1 MTIPDLIS
9 PIIGYRVWQWDGSR
23 IASLNVQPWLAG
35 RAMEATCNLGRPHQ
49 APQTD
54 CTCGIYAVKTA
65 EQLYRMSS
73 GGIFGEVYLWGTV
86 VEHELGWRAQFA
98 YPKNLI
104 LPFEITRRTG
114 WRIWPMISESR
125 AFEQISGWRRAGMIA
140 EASHLQAL
148 LNYGVDLFIDNS
160 KERIPLWKKGSG
172 FESTGLDYMQKVAS
186 GLAEQ
191 PTMSDV
197 NHLSKRERRV
207 VELVAEGLS
216 NREIETCLG
225 LSQHTVKNLLS
236 RIYDKLGL
244 SNRVELVLFQANLTR
259 KESAPWQRSSAYP
272 LLS

>member
-1 MTIPDLIS
+1 
-9 PIIGYRVWQWDGSR
+9 
-23 IASLNVQPWLAG
+23 
-35 RAMEATCNLGRPHQ
+35 MEATCNLGRPHQ
-49 APQTD
+49 APQTE
-54 CTCGIYAVKTA
+54 CTCGIYAVKPA
-65 EQLYRMSS
+65 EQLYLEQLDRMSS

-114 WRIWPMISESR
+114 RRIWPMIAELR
-125 AFEQISGWRRAGMIA
+125 PFEQISGWRRAGMIA

-148 LNYGVDLFIDNS
+148 LNYGVDLFIDNR

-225 LSQHTVKNLLS
+225 LSRHTVKNLLS
-236 RIYDKLGL
+236 RIYDKLGV

-259 KESAPWQRSSAYP
+259 RESAPWPRSSAYP

>member
-23 IASLNVQPWLAG
+23 IASLNGHAWLAG
-35 RAMEATCNLGRPHQ
+35 RAMEATCNLGRLHQ

-54 CTCGIYAVKTA
+54 CACGIYAVKTA
-65 EQLYRMSS
+65 EQLDRMRS

-104 LPFEITRRTG
+104 LPFEIIAG
-114 WRIWPMISESR
+114 WWIEQQIFQIVAELR
-125 AFEQISGWRRAGMIA
+125 AFEQISGWRGAGMIP
-140 EASHLQAL
+140 EASDLQAL

-160 KERIPLWKKGSG
+160 KDRIPLWKKGSG
-172 FESTGLDYMQKVAS
+172 FESGLDYMQKVAS

-197 NHLSKRERRV
+197 NHLSKREREV

-216 NREIETCLG
+216 NREIETRLG
-225 LSQHTVKNLLS
+225 LSQHTVKNLLPS
-236 RIYDKLGL
+236 IYNKLGV
-244 SNRVELVLFQANLTR
+244 SNRVELVLKALQANLTR
-259 KESAPWQRSSAYP
+259 KGIAPWQRSSA
-272 LLS
+272 